1 MRILV
6 YMVFF
11 GILILA
17 SFLVDLMTGGSSIFV
32 QKKEVIVNE
41 PSLDDGKA
49 GPGLIKIESGASSKN
64 FGGGNNYGGDNYGQ
78 NSYGQNNY
86 GQNNYGQDG
95 YGQNDY
101 GKNDYGSE
109 YASVAA
115 SSETAGQ
122 RDQSVDLESELFG
135 KNNNK
140 NRKDKKD
147 ENTELDDMETVYEGK
162 SYEVYLL
169 DEDKLKLA
177 HKVWFDFVKP
187 PSKVLKGNYYRST
200 WAKDGCC
207 LWLRKGHYEIVY
219 KSNLFKKLGYQK
231 IRK

>member
-17 SFLVDLMTGGSSIFV
+17 TFLVDLMTGGSSIFV
-32 QKKEVIVNE
+32 QKKDIIVNDS
-41 PSLDDGKA
+41 SLDNQRSGA
-49 GPGLIKIESGASSKN
+49 GLIKIEQEASSKN
-64 FGGGNNYGGDNYGQ
+64 FGGSNYGGDNYGQ

-86 GQNNYGQDG
+86 GQNDYGKNS

-101 GKNDYGSE
+101 GNNGYGAR

-115 SSETAGQ
+115 SSENAGP
-122 RDQSVDLESELFG
+122 RDESVDLGSELFG

-140 NRKDKKD
+140 IGKGKK
-147 ENTELDDMETVYEGK
+147 EESSELDGMETVYEGK

-169 DEDKLKLA
+169 DEDQLKLA

-187 PSKVLKGNYYRST
+187 PSKVLRGNYYTAT
-200 WAKDGCC
+200 WADEGCC

-219 KSNLFKKLGYQK
+219 KSNLFKKLGYK
-231 IRK
+231 KFRK